1 MAAGGRFCA
10 AWQSGEG
17 TARGVEGGGELQ
29 RDAWMPAQAGG
40 GRRGGPERRA
50 ALPSGSGR
58 EAEQAG
64 TLEEGE
70 NGLKHNFKNSRDLT
84 VNQQ

>member
-1 MAAGGRFCA
+1 MVCA

-17 TARGVEGGGELQ
+17 TARGVEGGWELQ

-40 GRRGGPERRA
+40 GRAGPPRLRA
-50 ALPSGSGR
+50 AVHSGGGEQSR
-58 EAEQAG
+58 QAG
-64 TLEEGE
+64 SRWKNLD
-70 NGLKHNFKNSRDLT
+70 KFAISKNSRDPN

>member
-1 MAAGGRFCA
+1 MACWGTCSAHARLSWGPGVLQRASHDGGEVAAGGQFCA

-40 GRRGGPERRA
+40 GQGGSPERQAALRRGA
-50 ALPSGSGR
+50 W
-58 EAEQAG
+58 
-64 TLEEGE
+64 
-70 NGLKHNFKNSRDLT
+70 K
-84 VNQQ
+84 